1 MSRLPI
7 SALIAA
13 LVVVAAG
20 SVIVTTTFK
29 QSSYV
34 VNATALSAGQGVWI
48 YLDFIP
54 QQITLLGAVN
64 ATYSICVYA
73 NATMSAV
80 YTVHGTAYSMMP
92 GANWLCFG
100 GLVNNDW
107 ISINVLQMFTDK
119 TNSTIY
125 VFRTS

>member
-34 VNATALSAGQGVWI
+34 INATAFSAGQYAWI
-48 YLDFIP
+48 NLNFIP
-54 QQITLLGAVN
+54 QQITLLGAVD

-73 NATMSAV
+73 NATMSAS
-80 YTVHGTAYSMMP
+80 YTVSGAQYSVLP
-92 GANWLCFG
+92 GANWLCFD

-107 ISINVLQMFTDK
+107 IHINVLQMFTSR

-125 VFRTS
+125 VVRTK